1 VAPGPTLT
9 EKVRAMGDRLAPM
22 IAAMPSRR
30 HSTLDEVAQAVLFL
44 ASDQASNIHGAIL
57 PIDRGAAAL

>member
-1 VAPGPTLT
+1 
-9 EKVRAMGDRLAPM
+9 M

-44 ASDQASNIHGAIL
+44 ASDRASNIHGAIL
-57 PIDRGAAAL
+57 PVDGGAAAL